1 MARFFVDRV
10 GRVNGVPGSNVK
22 GIKIWCDRYSSK
34 TKMMEEMQLL
44 DGDE

>member
-10 GRVNGVPGSNVK
+10 GGVNGVPGSNVK
-22 GIKIWCDRYSSK
+22 GIEIWYDRYSSR
-34 TKMMEEMQLL
+34 TKMMEEIQLL